1 MVQRSVPITSPTS
14 VTTPRLLG
22 RYHVLDEIG
31 RNAIGPIFLG
41 RLEGPQGFQRW
52 AAIRT
57 LDDTTA
63 RDPAFRKLF
72 FERAREGAKLLHAN
86 VATIFDV
93 GEDGNVPWSASEYL
107 HGERLS
113 EVIDRI
119 EIADTP
125 MSWEIAARIMID
137 AAEGLH
143 ALHQL
148 KSPDG
153 VALHRVHGNV
163 APHVFIVTYDGLCKI
178 KGAFEP
184 RRAQPD
190 PRSVPYT
197 APEQLFSEEVG
208 VASDVFALGVILW
221 ELTSGRHLFARSTD
235 DETRAMIEAGLVPS
249 IRERVD
255 AVPKELDAIV
265 SKALA
270 RKTSQRYATARDL
283 GRALEDLL
291 FAKQQRVRQE
301 DIGRYLRTVFADRY
315 IEQESKLKE
324 AADVTEVFR
333 RSQHGL
339 RAALPNLAP
348 REAEEDGDGDE
359 TTVMPTTATSD
370 EMDDADQTTAE
381 RPAAVLPG
389 RGPRP
394 PQRPVA
400 TYVPSP
406 DSSPTQVRPT
416 PHDPYADS
424 GSLPTLVRP
433 SDLTPEPAPAPAP
446 VMLPLK
452 TLPLSSQVRSP
463 QAPSYTPPRT
473 SSGFLAEPSV
483 TPSDPSGMPAP
494 PVSEGSAVFVA
505 PRGPLPSETGSGDTT
520 AAMVRPRSTPPP
532 APALHL
538 RTQQTLSANDE
549 SVVAPPPRPRE
560 ERTLTAAMAVPPAP
574 PTIPRA
580 SPDDRT
586 LTGYDVQNALPS
598 TGRMPVA
605 QNTLPLG
612 GGPRRADPNE
622 RTLTAYDVPAQQM
635 PTQPPMMPQGY
646 PSVSPTNLPPLPPG
660 HATASVSVDP
670 RDGRKQVATVAFIG
684 VGGGILLFL
693 VLMFALRS
701 PPEAAPLPAASAH
714 ATVTATGKPS
724 AGTTASA
731 TARPSATAPVVVPPP
746 PTTTTPPPPT
756 ATIPTLDLSQPTA
769 QPTARPTA
777 TARPT
782 SHPTTRP
789 TSPPPP
795 PPTTPAVASP
805 GKGFLTVMCRPTAC
819 DQVLDNGQDL
829 GETPFFKKQLTV
841 GKHVLTLRVNSPRA
855 EKTVPVFIL
864 DGETTKINQDMSQ

>member
-57 LDDTTA
+57 LDDVRA
-63 RDPAFRKLF
+63 RDAAFRKLF

-163 APHVFIVTYDGLCKI
+163 APHVFIVTYDGICKI

-197 APEQLFSEEVG
+197 APEQLFSDEVG

-221 ELTSGRHLFARSTD
+221 ELTSGRHLFARTTD

-255 AVPKELDAIV
+255 AVPRELDAIV
-265 SKALA
+265 NKALA
-270 RKTSQRYATARDL
+270 RKTSQRYATAREL

-348 REAEEDGDGDE
+348 REEEEDGDGDE
-359 TTVMPTTATSD
+359 TTVMPTTATND
-370 EMDDADQTTAE
+370 DMDDADQTTAE

-389 RGPRP
+389 RGPMP
-394 PQRPVA
+394 PQRPVRA
-400 TYVPSP
+400 PPAYAPSP
-406 DSSPTQVRPT
+406 DSSPTQVRPP

-433 SDLTPEPAPAPAP
+433 SELTPEPAPAPAP

-452 TLPLSSQVRSP
+452 TLPLSPQVRSP
-463 QAPSYTPPRT
+463 QAPAYTPPRT

-483 TPSDPSGMPAP
+483 TPSDPSGLPAP

-505 PRGPLPSETGSGDTT
+505 PRRPLPSETGGGDTT

-532 APALHL
+532 PALHL

-560 ERTLTAAMAVPPAP
+560 ERTLTAAMPVPPAP
-574 PTIPRA
+574 PTVPRT

-605 QNTLPLG
+605 QSTLPLG

-622 RTLTAYDVPAQQM
+622 RTLTAYDVPAQTQM
-635 PTQPPMMPQGY
+635 PTQPPMMPQAY

-660 HATASVSVDP
+660 HATASHSVDP
-670 RDGRKQVATVAFIG
+670 RNGRKQVATVAFIG

-693 VLMFALRS
+693 VLMFALRT
-701 PPEAAPLPAASAH
+701 PEAAPIPAASAH
-714 ATVTATGKPS
+714 PIPTVSGKTSAVTTTTTTAPPKPTALVTAT
-724 AGTTASA
+724 A
-731 TARPSATAPVVVPPP
+731 TATATA
-746 PTTTTPPPPT
+746 PPPT
-756 ATIPTLDLSQPTA
+756 ATIPTLDLTQP
-769 QPTARPTA
+769 PPPRPTA
-777 TARPT
+777 TTRPT
-782 SHPTTRP
+782 SRPTARP

-829 GETPFFKKQLTV
+829 GETPFFKKQLAV